1 LPYQEGMPPPG
12 AVPQQSEPGRL
23 VSAVVVFAG
32 LKEWQQMR
40 GRLAQVPGLQGLEVN
55 SLSPR
60 MANITFGYAGSL
72 GHLQQVL
79 ANSGFSFEN
88 RDEAFVLR
96 AR

>member
-1 LPYQEGMPPPG
+1 
-12 AVPQQSEPGRL
+12 
-23 VSAVVVFAG
+23 
-32 LKEWQQMR
+32 
-40 GRLAQVPGLQGLEVN
+40 
-55 SLSPR
+55 